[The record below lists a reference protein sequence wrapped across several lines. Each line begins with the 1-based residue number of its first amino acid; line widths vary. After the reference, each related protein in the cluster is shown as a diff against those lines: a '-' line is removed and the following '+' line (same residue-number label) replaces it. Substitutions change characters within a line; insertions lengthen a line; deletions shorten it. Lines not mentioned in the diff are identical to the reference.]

1 MQKSVGTSPTSLK
14 QTLVLLLLH
23 ALWCHTNVM
32 YMYHFCAHFCAH
44 VILVVFCLFS
54 SRLKGE
60 ELGLKTVIER
70 E

>member
-1 MQKSVGTSPTSLK
+1 MQKSVGTSPISFK

-23 ALWCHTNVM
+23 AFWCHTN
-32 YMYHFCAHFCAH
+32 

-54 SRLKGE
+54 SRLMGE
-60 ELGLKTVIER
+60 ELGLQTVIER